1 MQASQSAYSCVY
13 VTSPSDTLTSI
24 ALQYRIRPIDLLLNN
39 EELAMTYNLLSVLP
53 QGTRI
58 SVPCTSGNT
67 TTQSFTPCTY
77 LFTPT
82 DTLENASNALGVPRD
97 DLLYYQSNGQ
107 PQVGSIVTA
116 TGCFNSNNNTYIT
129 RRGDTLQSIAAK
141 YSVPVSS
148 LILLN
153 SIMTT
158 ATEQLPA
165 GQTLVIPRV

>member
-1 MQASQSAYSCVY
+1 MQSTQPNYSCVY
-13 VTSPSDTLTSI
+13 VTSGSDTLTSI
-24 ALQYRIRPIDLLLNN
+24 ALQYGVRPIDLLMNN

-53 QGTRI
+53 QGNRI
-58 SVPCTSGNT
+58 AVPCTTGT
-67 TTQSFTPCTY
+67 AITQSFTPCTY
-77 LFTPT
+77 VYSAS
-82 DTLENASNALGVPRD
+82 DTLDRASTALGVPRD

-107 PQVGSIVTA
+107 PQIGSLVTA
-116 TGCFNSNNNTYIT
+116 TGCFNSNNSTYIT

-153 SIMTT
+153 SIMST